1 MNDYQLYCLT
11 HPTDDPA
18 ELNKRF
24 WNQSQAIYDKL
35 NQQRAQEQMKQEIID
50 EVLKQIRIEIKNEA
64 SPTVEGIKNDIDKLF
79 SK

>member
-24 WNQSQAIYDKL
+24 WNQSQTIYDKL

-64 SPTVEGIKNDIDKLF
+64 SPTVKGIKNDIDKLF